1 MIKSFLFLFFAGV
14 MITALML
21 FLKPGMQNSVAREG
35 KVSAGSSIS
44 NHENHSHS
52 PNESSEDHDHKA
64 HPDESQ
70 DAHVEHDD
78 SGHDNEEV
86 VSLSPEEVEEFE
98 IVVEV
103 ASPGSIER
111 FIELPGEIVLN
122 SDRLAHV
129 VPRVPG
135 IAVEVLKSAGEN
147 VNKGELLAV
156 IESRELA
163 EARASYLAATER
175 EKIAAAN
182 FRREER
188 LWKKRITSE
197 QEYLNAR
204 QALTEA
210 RISKNSVE
218 QQLHAIGLKEA
229 DIRTMTRA
237 HDASGTRF
245 EIRSPICGTIIEKHL
260 TLGESVNV
268 DTNIFTI
275 ADLSTVWVDLNVY
288 QKDLGYV
295 HKGQTVIIDAGHGIP
310 EVMGKISWV
319 SPRVDENT
327 RTAKARII
335 LKNIDG
341 KLRPGL
347 FVTGQVA
354 VGQSVAPLVVNSDAI
369 QTFENKTVVFVK
381 TEKGFKP
388 VPVVTG
394 RRFGKKVEILSGL
407 SQGQAYVSKGAFT
420 IKAQLSRGAF
430 GDGHNH

>member
-1 MIKSFLFLFFAGV
+1 MNKSSFFYCFISVMIVAMLFFSR
-14 MITALML
+14 
-21 FLKPGMQNSVAREG
+21 PCMQNSIAIEKSVNAPG
-35 KVSAGSSIS
+35 GVSAHDDHG
-44 NHENHSHS
+44 HSED
-52 PNESSEDHDHKA
+52 ESSEDHDH
-64 HPDESQ
+64 
-70 DAHVEHDD
+70 DAHDGEARD
-78 SGHDNEEV
+78 GHMDHEDNGHEDV
-86 VSLSPEEVEEFE
+86 VSLSPDEIKEFG
-98 IVVEV
+98 IVVEI
-103 ASPGSIER
+103 ASPGTIER
-111 FIELPGEIVLN
+111 IIELPGEIVLN
-122 SDRLAHV
+122 ADKLAHV
-129 VPRVPG
+129 VPRVSG
-135 IAVEVLKSAGEN
+135 IAVEVLKSAGEQ
-147 VNKGELLAV
+147 VKKGELLAV

-218 QQLHAIGLKEA
+218 QQLHAIGLTEA
-229 DIRTMTRA
+229 DIKTMTRA

-245 EIRSPICGTIIEKHL
+245 EIKAPIGGTVIEKHL
-260 TLGESVNV
+260 TLGESVAA

-275 ADLSTVWVDLNVY
+275 ADLSTVWIDLNVY

-295 HKGQTVIIDAGHGIP
+295 HKGQTVIINAGHGIP
-310 EVMGKISWV
+310 EVKGRISWV

-327 RTAKARII
+327 RTARARVI
-335 LKNIDG
+335 LKNSDG

-347 FVTGQVA
+347 FVTAKVA
-354 VGQSVAPLVVNSDAI
+354 VGKSAAPLVVNSEAI
-369 QTFENKTVVFVK
+369 QSFENRTVVFVK
-381 TEKGFKP
+381 SDMGFKP